1 MRSRGDSLI
10 GIDADFELV
19 RARLAN
25 LDKAV
30 GNDANKEWRE
40 AGKAA
45 AEVVRAEWE
54 RRAPR
59 RSGGFIRG
67 GQTGYEMRR
76 GAYVNVTTS
85 ARAPDYASVVE
96 FGGTIPVPH
105 SKTNPKLK
113 GRRRM
118 ASKDKPW
125 IGGRGGTSYY
135 LYPAKD
141 DKLQE
146 AADVYVAGVQKI
158 VDEYLPNTG
167 GY

>member
-1 MRSRGDSLI
+1 MRSSGDSFI

-19 RARLAN
+19 KARLAN

-30 GNDANKEWRE
+30 GNEANKKWRE
-40 AGKAA
+40 AGKSA

-59 RSGGFIRG
+59 RSGDFIRG
-67 GQTGYEMRR
+67 GQVGYERR
-76 GAYVNVTTS
+76 GAYVNVVTS
-85 ARAPDYASVVE
+85 ARAPEHAAVVE

-105 SKTNPKLK
+105 SKTNPKLA

-118 ASKDKPW
+118 ASKSKPW
-125 IGGRGGTSYY
+125 VGGPSGTSYY

-141 DKLQE
+141 AKMQE
-146 AADVYVAGVQKI
+146 AADAYVAGVQKI
-158 VDEYLPNTG
+158 VDEYLPHTG